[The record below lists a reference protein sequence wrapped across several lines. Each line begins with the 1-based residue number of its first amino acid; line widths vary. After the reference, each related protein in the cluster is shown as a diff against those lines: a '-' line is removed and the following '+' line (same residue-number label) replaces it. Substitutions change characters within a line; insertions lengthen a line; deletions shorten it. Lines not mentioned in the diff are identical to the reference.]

1 MCDQAGG
8 SDLSPEVTLDDMK
21 DVLTSYLDRE
31 PTEKELELFKDY
43 LEVDIPQWLIDN
55 AKHWVKE
62 VLPNEE

>member
-8 SDLSPEVTLDDMK
+8 SDVSLAVTLDDMK

-43 LEVDIPQWLIDN
+43 LEADVPQWLVDN